1 MSVKVRFSRQ
11 YVDASKGVID
21 SAAALEGARAILVER
36 FAEDAT
42 LIGTLREEVWPPGRL
57 CSRVGAGKA
66 GPGAKVAD
74 YSDFSEPLAKLPSH
88 RILALFRG
96 EKEEVLTLELVPDPA
111 APDRGEP
118 STFERQIANRVKTA
132 DHGRPGDR
140 WLIDTVRLAWR
151 TRILAHIES
160 DLRLRLWQGAEDAA
174 VQVFA
179 GNLRDLLLAAPAGAR
194 PTMGLDPG
202 YRTGVKVAVVTATGQ
217 VAATTTLYPH
227 EPQRRWDDSI
237 AQLARLAQEHRVELI
252 AIRKGPPPRGNDT
265 LRGEL
270 IRLHPELELTKVV
283 VSEAGA
289 SVYSASAFASHELP
303 GLDVS
308 LRGAVSIA
316 RRLQDPLAELVKIDP
331 QSIGVGQYQHD
342 LSAQKLSRSLDA
354 VVEDCVNAVG

>member
-42 LIGTLREEVWPPGRL
+42 LIGTLREEVWSRGRL
-57 CSRVGAGKA
+57 CSRVRADKA
-66 GPGAKVAD
+66 EPGAKFAD
-74 YSDFSEPLAKLPSH
+74 YFDFSEPLAKLPSH

-96 EKEEVLTLELVPDPA
+96 EKEKVLTLELVPDPVT
-111 APDRGEP
+111 PDRGEP
-118 STFERQIANRVKTA
+118 SAFERQIATRFKIA
-132 DHGRPGDR
+132 DRGRPGDR

-151 TRILAHIES
+151 TRILIHIEN
-160 DLRLRLWQGAEDAA
+160 DLRLRLWQAAEDAA

-179 GNLRDLLLAAPAGAR
+179 ANLRDLLLAAPAGAR
-194 PTMGLDPG
+194 TTMGLDPG

-217 VAATTTLYPH
+217 VATTATIYPH
-227 EPQRRWDDSI
+227 EPQRRWEESI
-237 AQLARLAQEHRVELI
+237 AQLARLAREHRVELI
-252 AIRKGPPPRGNDT
+252 AIGNGTASRETDR
-265 LRGEL
+265 LGAEL
-270 IRLHPELELTKVV
+270 IRFHPDLPLTKAV

-289 SVYSASAFASHELP
+289 SVYSASAFASQELP
-303 GLDVS
+303 ELDVS

-331 QSIGVGQYQHD
+331 RSIGVGQYQD
-342 LSAQKLSRSLDA
+342 
-354 VVEDCVNAVG
+354 